1 MESSKDD
8 ADGFELHRSVFDN
21 DLRKLNQIVKHNKE
35 EIDRKVSG
43 ILRKRVFILSQR
55 SSNYARRT
63 NLSFRFA

>member
-35 EIDRKVSG
+35 EIDRKVS
-43 ILRKRVFILSQR
+43 
-55 SSNYARRT
+55 
-63 NLSFRFA
+63 